1 VLSLRLIERIERNW
15 EKLSAVVLEDVRSDP
30 RGAHYQALSDQ
41 EILER
46 AQDLV
51 KNLGFWLTQRNPE
64 QLKSRY
70 ERLGARRA
78 AQGVP
83 LAEVI
88 LALQVLKR
96 RIMYFARDLNM
107 DQTAIELYRENE
119 LLMAIEFFFDEAIYN
134 VAIGYNKP
142 HVKASHE
149 AA

>member
-1 VLSLRLIERIERNW
+1 MLSLRLIERIERNW
-15 EKLSAVVLEDVRSDP
+15 EKLAAVVLEDVRSDP
-30 RGAHYQALSDQ
+30 RGTHYRALSDQ

-64 QLKSRY
+64 QLKLRY
-70 ERLGARRA
+70 QRLGARRL

-96 RIMYFARDLNM
+96 RIMFFARDLNL
-107 DQTAIELYRENE
+107 DQTAVELYRENE

-134 VAIGYNKP
+134 VAFGYSEP
-142 HVKASHE
+142 QTQSSHE